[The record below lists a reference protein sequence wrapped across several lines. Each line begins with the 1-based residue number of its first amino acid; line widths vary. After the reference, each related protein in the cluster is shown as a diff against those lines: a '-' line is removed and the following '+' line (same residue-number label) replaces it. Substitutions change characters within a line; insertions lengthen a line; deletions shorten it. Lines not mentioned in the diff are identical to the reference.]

1 MGGFTPVGAA
11 ERARSGAER
20 RDRMTAVNNEGPAQ
34 NGTYGR
40 AQRARALVSSNGP
53 VRRDQCPSSLRTP
66 VRAVLRRGKDGD
78 GRRSGAFFAPERVW
92 LAAATAPAAQCISV
106 CSAASA
112 GGPPCLLLLHAPRYF
127 RASRVS
133 NSSHGTSRSGAQRD
147 RHNESPTDTKLT
159 GVAAASLE
167 ALWERVSRKH
177 C

>member
-1 MGGFTPVGAA
+1 MA
-11 ERARSGAER
+11 
-20 RDRMTAVNNEGPAQ
+20 TAVVL
-34 NGTYGR
+34 
-40 AQRARALVSSNGP
+40 ARFS
-53 VRRDQCPSSLRTP
+53 
-66 VRAVLRRGKDGD
+66 
-78 GRRSGAFFAPERVW
+78 APERVW

-159 GVAAASLE
+159 GVATASLE
-167 ALWERVSRKH
+167 ALLERVSRKH
-177 C
+177 W